1 MTFNANP
8 TTLPTTLDHV
18 STPDHGVNAKEL
30 SEDLDC
36 QILQD
41 KQVLPEIHRAKITSV
56 RKLAEDYGY
65 GYGIEFTSIDEESQQ
80 AINDLVNRLVSS
92 H

>member
-1 MTFNANP
+1 MIGLKGDSNITMPRREIRTNIR
-8 TTLPTTLDHV
+8 V
-18 STPDHGVNAKEL
+18 EL
-30 SEDLDC
+30 SAHLAC
-36 QILQD
+36 QILQN
-41 KQVLPEIHRAKITSV
+41 KQVLPEIYWAKITSV

-65 GYGIEFTSIDEESQQ
+65 GYGIEFTSTDEESQQ